1 MTDQLVSIRMPTS
14 LSVELKTLV
23 ARNHYI
29 DQSEQLRSI
38 IRQKARRYL
47 LPHDAKMTELR
58 TRVET
63 EIEHK
68 NKQEQKEAIL
78 RELKKL
84 LLEVDE

>member
-1 MTDQLVSIRMPTS
+1 MTSQLVSIRLPTS
-14 LSVELKTLV
+14 LSRELKALV
-23 ARNHYI
+23 VKNHYI

-47 LPHDAKMTELR
+47 NPRDGQITELR
-58 TRVET
+58 ARVE
-63 EIEHK
+63 EDIKNK